1 MKSISLSLLAAV
13 AMAALALLISA
24 PMHSSD
30 AYASKMD
37 GKGYGCSDR
46 SCSGVNS
53 PNVGKKPSVGKK
65 K

>member
-1 MKSISLSLLAAV
+1 MKSIFLGLLAAV
-13 AMAALALLISA
+13 AVAALTLLISV

-37 GKGYGCSDR
+37 GKGYGCSAR
-46 SCSGVNS
+46 GCTGINS
-53 PNVGKKPSVGKK
+53 PNVDRKPSVGKK